1 MLAFKAVRRVD
12 LWWGSLMDILA
23 VVAVLLILLF
33 AASWSSARS
42 YFAKGRLAGMEEAM
56 GEVIRGIRAHYE
68 SAGQSPDGV
77 AKAIEAITSFVH
89 GPSAEKD
96 ILRYHARLWTFG
108 DATGSAC
115 WRKGFESCR
124 REMLPQPDRIRL
136 DLRSEDL
143 LHLASLAHL
152 GFKRMMPNDRGIE
165 MLRFAGEDQA
175 VAVARAIERL
185 EHAIPAPHRPAG
197 RASTRQSMIAHW
209 WPPERKSA

>member
-1 MLAFKAVRRVD
+1 
-12 LWWGSLMDILA
+12 MDILA
-23 VVAVLLILLF
+23 VVALLLILFF

-56 GEVIRGIRAHYE
+56 GEVIRGVRAHYE
-68 SAGQSPDGV
+68 NAGQAPEAV
-77 AKAIEAITSFVH
+77 TQAIEAITSFVH

-108 DATGSAC
+108 DATGGAC

-124 REMLPQPDRIRL
+124 HEMSPHPDRIRI
-136 DLRSEDL
+136 DLRSDDL
-143 LHLASLAHL
+143 VHLASLAHL
-152 GFKRMMPNDRGIE
+152 GFKKMMPNDRGIE

-185 EHAIPAPHRPAG
+185 EHAIPAPRRPSDL
-197 RASTRQSMIAHW
+197 ASTRRSMIAHW
-209 WPPERKSA
+209 WPAERKSA

>member
-1 MLAFKAVRRVD
+1 
-12 LWWGSLMDILA
+12 MDILA
-23 VVAVLLILLF
+23 VIAVLLILF
-33 AASWSSARS
+33 CVASWSSARS

-68 SAGQSPDGV
+68 SAGQAPEDV
-77 AKAIEAITSFVH
+77 TKAIEAITGFVH

-108 DATGSAC
+108 DATGSAS

-124 REMLPQPDRIRL
+124 QEMLPHPERVRI
-136 DLRSEDL
+136 DFRSEDL
-143 LHLASLAHL
+143 VHLASLAHV
-152 GFKRMMPNDRGIE
+152 GFKKMMPNDRGIE

-185 EHAIPAPHRPAG
+185 EHAIPSPHRPSG
-197 RASTRQSMIAHW
+197 HASTRQALIAHW
-209 WPPERKSA
+209 WPAERKSA

>member
-1 MLAFKAVRRVD
+1 
-12 LWWGSLMDILA
+12 MDILA
-23 VVAVLLILLF
+23 VVAFLLILFF

-42 YFAKGRLAGMEEAM
+42 YFARGRLAGMEEAM

-68 SAGQSPDGV
+68 SSGHAPEAV
-77 AKAIEAITSFVH
+77 TKAIEAITSFVH

-108 DATGSAC
+108 DATGAAC

-124 REMLPQPDRIRL
+124 QEMSPHPERIRI
-136 DLRSEDL
+136 DLRGDDL
-143 LHLASLAHL
+143 VQLASLAHL

-185 EHAIPAPHRPAG
+185 EHAIPAPRRPSG
-197 RASTRQSMIAHW
+197 HASMRQTMIAHW

>member
-1 MLAFKAVRRVD
+1 
-12 LWWGSLMDILA
+12 MDILA
-23 VVAVLLILLF
+23 VVAVLLMLFF

-68 SAGQSPDGV
+68 NAGQAPEAVG
-77 AKAIEAITSFVH
+77 KAIEAITSFVH

-108 DATGSAC
+108 DAAGSAC

-124 REMLPQPDRIRL
+124 QQMSPHPERIRL
-136 DLRSEDL
+136 DLRRDDL
-143 LHLASLAHL
+143 VHLASLAHL
-152 GFKRMMPNDRGIE
+152 GFKKMMPNDRGIE
-165 MLRFAGEDQA
+165 MLRFTGEDQA
-175 VAVARAIERL
+175 VAVARVIERL

-197 RASTRQSMIAHW
+197 HASTRQSMIAHW
-209 WPPERKSA
+209 WPAERKSA

>member
-1 MLAFKAVRRVD
+1 
-12 LWWGSLMDILA
+12 MDILA
-23 VVAVLLILLF
+23 VVAVLLILF
-33 AASWSSARS
+33 CVASWSSARS

-68 SAGQSPDGV
+68 SAGQAPEGV
-77 AKAIEAITSFVH
+77 TKAIEAITGFVH

-96 ILRYHARLWTFG
+96 IPRYHARLWTFG

-115 WRKGFESCR
+115 WRKGFDSCR
-124 REMLPQPDRIRL
+124 LEMSPHPDRVRI

-143 LHLASLAHL
+143 VHLASLAHL
-152 GFKRMMPNDRGIE
+152 GFKKMMPNDRGIE

-185 EHAIPAPHRPAG
+185 EHAIPAPLRPSG
-197 RASTRQSMIAHW
+197 HASTRQSMIAHW